1 MSDIVYGSFQPISGP
16 SVQSLSKFFISKIN
30 EKAQL
35 GIETGFDFTFEHI
48 QYLCEIEPE
57 NCENLLETLSLTAT
71 KPVQVDNQEK
81 KPAKTDPIDKK
92 EVKNGTK
99 NIISEK
105 EDIEYVTTVDTTYP
119 SDGLT
124 AFGVPRHI
132 LILGLIPFFP
142 VMLLFTVSGG
152 AAFFATTAIE
162 FVLRFVVD
170 LIHRPFILLILASCY
185 QKSEL

>member
-71 KPVQVDNQEK
+71 KPVQVDNHEK
-81 KPAKTDPIDKK
+81 KLTKTDPIDKN
-92 EVKNGTK
+92 EVKNGTT
-99 NIISEK
+99 IISEK
-105 EDIEYVTTVDTTYP
+105 EDSEYVTTVDTSYA

-142 VMLLFTVSGG
+142 VMLLFTASGG

-170 LIHRPFILLILASCY
+170 LIYRPFMLLLLASFY